1 MKQSY
6 FGFQSEFR
14 TIKQGRNWT
23 VLYTVFQQLWLKIT
37 TNQKYVDAFLYI
49 QLINSNHIQTLMQMS
64 VAFKKLS
71 IINNFLK
78 GFQKDVMKWLIFFK
92 TVKEYF
98 QVKKSKIKKN
108 IQYSIS
114 FLNYSSRIDHRMP

>member
-6 FGFQSEFR
+6 FGFQLEFR

-78 GFQKDVMKWLIFFK
+78 GFQKDVMKWLIFLK
-92 TVKEYF
+92 
-98 QVKKSKIKKN
+98 
-108 IQYSIS
+108 
-114 FLNYSSRIDHRMP
+114 L

>member
-6 FGFQSEFR
+6 FGFKSEFR
-14 TIKQGRNWT
+14 TFKQGRNWT

-64 VAFKKLS
+64 VAFKKWL

-78 GFQKDVMKWLIFFK
+78 GFQKDVMKSLIFLK
-92 TVKEYF
+92 
-98 QVKKSKIKKN
+98 
-108 IQYSIS
+108 
-114 FLNYSSRIDHRMP
+114 L

>member
-1 MKQSY
+1 MKQSC

-78 GFQKDVMKWLIFFK
+78 GFQKDVMKWLIFLK
-92 TVKEYF
+92 
-98 QVKKSKIKKN
+98 
-108 IQYSIS
+108 
-114 FLNYSSRIDHRMP
+114 L

>member
-14 TIKQGRNWT
+14 TIKQDRNWT

-64 VAFKKLS
+64 VAFKKLL

-78 GFQKDVMKWLIFFK
+78 GFQKDVMKWLIF
-92 TVKEYF
+92 
-98 QVKKSKIKKN
+98 
-108 IQYSIS
+108 
-114 FLNYSSRIDHRMP
+114 

>member
-6 FGFQSEFR
+6 FGFQLEFR

-64 VAFKKLS
+64 VAFKKLL

-78 GFQKDVMKWLIFFK
+78 GFQKDVMKWLL
-92 TVKEYF
+92 
-98 QVKKSKIKKN
+98 
-108 IQYSIS
+108 
-114 FLNYSSRIDHRMP
+114 FLKL

>member
-37 TNQKYVDAFLYI
+37 TNQKYVNAFLYI

-64 VAFKKLS
+64 VSFKKSL
-71 IINNFLK
+71 IIDNFLK
-78 GFQKDVMKWLIFFK
+78 GFQKDVMKSLIFLK
-92 TVKEYF
+92 
-98 QVKKSKIKKN
+98 
-108 IQYSIS
+108 
-114 FLNYSSRIDHRMP
+114 L

>member
-6 FGFQSEFR
+6 FGFKSDFR
-14 TIKQGRNWT
+14 TFKQGRNWT

-37 TNQKYVDAFLYI
+37 TNQKYVNAFLYI

-78 GFQKDVMKWLIFFK
+78 GFQKDVMKWLIFLK
-92 TVKEYF
+92 
-98 QVKKSKIKKN
+98 
-108 IQYSIS
+108 
-114 FLNYSSRIDHRMP
+114 L

>member
-6 FGFQSEFR
+6 FGFQLEFR

-37 TNQKYVDAFLYI
+37 TNQKYVNAFLYI

-64 VAFKKLS
+64 VSFKKSL
-71 IINNFLK
+71 IIDNFLK
-78 GFQKDVMKWLIFFK
+78 GFQKDVMKSLIFLK
-92 TVKEYF
+92 
-98 QVKKSKIKKN
+98 
-108 IQYSIS
+108 
-114 FLNYSSRIDHRMP
+114 L

>member
-37 TNQKYVDAFLYI
+37 TNQKYVNAFLYI
-49 QLINSNHIQTLMQMS
+49 QLSNSNHIQTLMQMS
-64 VAFKKLS
+64 VSFKKSL
-71 IINNFLK
+71 IIDNFLK
-78 GFQKDVMKWLIFFK
+78 GFQKDVMKSLIFLK
-92 TVKEYF
+92 
-98 QVKKSKIKKN
+98 
-108 IQYSIS
+108 
-114 FLNYSSRIDHRMP
+114 L